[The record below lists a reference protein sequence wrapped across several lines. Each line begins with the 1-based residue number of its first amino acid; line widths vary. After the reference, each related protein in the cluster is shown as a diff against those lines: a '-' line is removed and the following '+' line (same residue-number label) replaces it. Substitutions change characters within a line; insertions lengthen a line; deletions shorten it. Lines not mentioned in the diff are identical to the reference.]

1 MTAPVDLLS
10 PGARPFTAFRFALE
24 IHLPGISDKICAGTF
39 SEIDG
44 LEMSIEPK
52 TIREGG
58 RNTGPVHLMGP
69 TGVAQVT
76 LKRGMTQNFDLW
88 RWFDYVTTASHRG
101 VRPDAE
107 LVMFS
112 SDGIREDA
120 RFLLQRVLPTKLKAA
135 ALNAKEGQVA
145 IEEMQLVY
153 ERLLVRPPKPDKPV
167 VQQG

>member
-1 MTAPVDLLS
+1 MTAPADLLN

-24 IHLPGISDKICAGTF
+24 IDLPNVSHKVCAGTF

-44 LEMSIEPK
+44 LEMTIEPK

-69 TGVAQVT
+69 TGFAQVT

-88 RWFDYVTTASHRG
+88 KWFDYVTSASHRG

-107 LVMFS
+107 LVIFS
-112 SDGIREDA
+112 SDGTREDA
-120 RFLLQRVLPTKLKAA
+120 RFLLQRVLPVKLKAP

-153 ERLLVRPPKPDKPV
+153 ERLLVRTPKASAPV
-167 VQQG
+167 VEQA